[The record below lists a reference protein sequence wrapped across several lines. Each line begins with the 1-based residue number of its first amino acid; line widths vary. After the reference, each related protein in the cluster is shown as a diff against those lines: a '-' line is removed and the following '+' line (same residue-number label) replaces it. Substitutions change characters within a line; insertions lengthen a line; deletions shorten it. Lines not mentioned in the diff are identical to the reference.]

1 MAELFVPLT
10 LRDVTFRN
18 RAFVSPMCMYSVAA
32 RDGVPT
38 EWHLVHY
45 GKYAQGG
52 FGLVMTEATSVNPQG
67 RISAFDT
74 GIWNDEQREAWRRI
88 VEFGHSQGA
97 RMGIQ
102 LAHAGRKGGS
112 SRELVVHAG
121 QPPITD
127 AGGWPIEA
135 PSAVAFPG
143 YREPAALTAADIDR
157 VVSEYVAAAGRARAA
172 GFDLIEIHAA
182 HGYLLHEFYS
192 PLSNLRSDEYGG
204 DLTGRVRL
212 LLRIVD
218 EVRSVWAGVLF
229 VRISATDW
237 VPDGWTGA
245 DSVVLAGMLRE
256 HGVDLIDVSTGG
268 NISAEIPLGPGY
280 QVRFAADIRRETG
293 IPTASVGLITDPRQ
307 AETII
312 ATEQADAVFLGRV
325 ALREPSW
332 PLRAAHELG
341 LTRDQAPYLPQET
354 RGAWPR

>member
-1 MAELFVPLT
+1 MTSLFEPLT

-38 EWHLVHY
+38 DWHLVHY

-52 FGLVMTEATSVNPQG
+52 FGLVMTEAAAVNPQG
-67 RISAFDT
+67 RISAFDA
-74 GIWNDEQREAWRRI
+74 GIWTDDQASAWRPI
-88 VEFGHSQGA
+88 VDFVHSQGA

-112 SRELVVHAG
+112 RRELVVHADE
-121 QPPITD
+121 PPLTD
-127 AGGWPIEA
+127 EGGWPIEA
-135 PSAVAFPG
+135 PSPIAFPG
-143 YREPAALTAADIDR
+143 YREPVELDATGLDR
-157 VVSEYVAAAGRARAA
+157 VVAEYVAAATRARDA
-172 GFDLIEIHAA
+172 GFDVIEVHSA

-192 PLSNLRSDEYGG
+192 PLSNVRTDEYGG
-204 DLTGRVRL
+204 DLTGRTRL

-218 EVRSVWAGVLF
+218 AVREVWDGVLF

-245 DSVVLAGMLRE
+245 DSVALAGMLRE
-256 HGVDLIDVSTGG
+256 HAVDLVDVSSGG
-268 NISAEIPLGPGY
+268 NVAADIPVEPGY
-280 QVRFAADIRRETG
+280 QVRFAADIRREAD
-293 IPTASVGLITDPRQ
+293 IPTGAVGLITDP
-307 AETII
+307 AHANHII
-312 ATEQADAVFLGRV
+312 ESGQADAVLLARV

-341 LTRDQAPYLPQET
+341 LSPDEAPYLPQEI
-354 RGAWPR
+354 RGAYPR